1 MGFLDSLFGRGSK
14 KSAPPSQSAQVAK
27 QRLVEV
33 LVQDHVKLTPEAMA
47 AIRADIIRSLSRHLD
62 VDAGQLEINIRRS
75 ERGEQLVA
83 QVPVRGGNG
92 D

>member
-1 MGFLDSLFGRGSK
+1 MGFLDSLFGRESK
-14 KSAPPSQSAQVAK
+14 RSAPSNQSAQVAK

-33 LVQDHVKLTPEAMA
+33 LVQDHVKLTPEVMA

-83 QVPVRGGNG
+83 QVPVRRGNG

>member
-1 MGFLDSLFGRGSK
+1 MGFLDSLFGSGSK
-14 KSAPPSQSAQVAK
+14 KSAQVAK

-33 LVQDHVKLTPEAMA
+33 LVQDHVKLTPETMA

-62 VDAGQLEINIRRS
+62 VDAGQLEINVRRS

-83 QVPVRGGNG
+83 QVPVRRGNG